1 MECAAG
7 NNTASDTLVSGS
19 VGGNAALFL
28 RKFRGSAGPD
38 FNEGT
43 QKQILLLILILIFIR
58 IGILILIVILI
69 LILILIVI

>member
-7 NNTASDTLVSGS
+7 NNNASDAIVRGS
-19 VGGNAALFL
+19 VGGNTAQFL

-43 QKQILLLILILIFIR
+43 QKQILLLILILLFILIR
-58 IGILILIVILI
+58 IHIPIVILI
-69 LILILIVI
+69 LCWY